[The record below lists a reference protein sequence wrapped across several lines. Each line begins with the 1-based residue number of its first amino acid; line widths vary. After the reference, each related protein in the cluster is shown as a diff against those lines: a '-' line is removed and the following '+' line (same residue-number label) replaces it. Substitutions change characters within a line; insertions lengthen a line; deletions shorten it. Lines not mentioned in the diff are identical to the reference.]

1 MERFAE
7 RFDDA
12 FYIWEDHIEGI
23 DKPVIWEYKNRD
35 KCFYQYPMYRR
46 SDYKI
51 LVQLTKEQRK
61 IALDFLDAL
70 HAPLNE
76 ETRQHNN
83 EKARLRRLK

>member
-1 MERFAE
+1 MERFADT
-7 RFDDA
+7 FKDD
-12 FYIWEDHIEGI
+12 FYVWEDHIEGI
-23 DKPVIWEYKNRD
+23 NKPVLWEYKNRD
-35 KCFYQYPMYRR
+35 KCFYQYPIYRK

-83 EKARLRRLK
+83 EKAKLRRLK